1 MTIVATG
8 LTRRFGDL
16 AAVDGLT
23 LSVAPGELFGLV
35 GSDGAGKTTTIRML
49 TGVMDP
55 SSGDARVLECPC
67 RDLEPVRGDIG
78 YMSQRFG
85 LYPDLTVAENIRF
98 YADIFG
104 VARRERQERTDHLL
118 AFSNLAPF
126 RDRKAANL
134 SGGMKQKLGLAC
146 ALIHTP
152 KVLFLD
158 EPTNGVDPVSRR
170 DFWRILYGLLR
181 EGVTIFVATAYLDEA
196 DRCHRVGL
204 IHKGRLLACD
214 EPAALR
220 RLAGGSVLE
229 LVTPDARTAA
239 LMLREQRPD
248 FSVALFGDRLHL
260 TSDAPERADQE
271 LRELFRQAGME
282 LQALEQVEPSL
293 EDVFVAMI
301 GGAEGRQQ
309 PSTSTPTSSSEN
321 LGCSKIARSSHPQ
334 EAARRRSN
342 ATPHEEASEDGGEMA
357 VFQQPPATE
366 PAVSVRGLTRRF
378 GDFIAVNAIDLE
390 VGRGEIFGFL
400 GPNGAGKSTTI
411 RMLCGILEPSAG
423 EGRVAGCD
431 IIGQPEQ
438 IKTRIGYMSQR
449 FSLYEDLTVEENIAF
464 YGGIYRIPP
473 KRLVERAQ
481 WVIAMAGLEER
492 RRSKAGELSGGWKQR
507 LALGCAM
514 LHEPPVIFLDE
525 PTSGVDPISR
535 RAFWDLINR
544 LAADGVTVFVTTH
557 YMDEAEYCDRLA
569 MIYRGELVALGSPS
583 ELKRGHMAEE
593 VLEAACEHPQDLL
606 EELERLPGVRHAA
619 LFGRGAHV
627 VTEDGS
633 ATEAALAASPLAG
646 QVRLRRVLPSLE
658 DVFVSLIEARDRA
671 EGSSRPDRKAPR

>member
-1 MTIVATG
+1 MTIETKD
-8 LTRRFGDL
+8 LTRRFGGL
-16 AAVDGLT
+16 TAVDGLT

-55 SSGDARVLECPC
+55 TTGDARVLGCPC
-67 RDLEPVRGDIG
+67 RDLEPVRGEIG

-104 VARRERQERTDHLL
+104 MARRERLKRTEHLL
-118 AFSNLAPF
+118 AFSNLAQF

-214 EPAALR
+214 KPAALR

-229 LVTPDARTAA
+229 LVTPDARAA
-239 LMLREQRPD
+239 AQMLRQQRPELTV
-248 FSVALFGDRLHL
+248 SLFGDRLHL
-260 TSDAPERADQE
+260 KSDTPERADRE
-271 LRELFRQAGME
+271 LRGLFRQAGME
-282 LQALEQVEPSL
+282 LQALERVEPSL
-293 EDVFVAMI
+293 EDVFVSMI
-301 GGAEGRQQ
+301 GGADGRRQ
-309 PSTSTPTSSSEN
+309 PSSVITAPAPPT
-321 LGCSKIARSSHPQ
+321 GKDA
-334 EAARRRSN
+334 
-342 ATPHEEASEDGGEMA
+342 EEH
-357 VFQQPPATE
+357 
-366 PAVSVRGLTRRF
+366 AVSVRGLTRRF

-390 VGRGEIFGFL
+390 VAKGEIFGFL

-431 IIGQPEQ
+431 VMRQPER

-473 KRLVERAQ
+473 KKLAQRSQ
-481 WVIAMAGLEER
+481 WVITMAGLEER
-492 RRSKAGELSGGWKQR
+492 RRSKTGELSGGWKQR

-544 LAADGVTVFVTTH
+544 LAGGGVTVFVTTH

-569 MIYRGELVALGSPS
+569 MIYRGELVALGSPA

-593 VLEAACEHPQDLL
+593 VLEAACERPQDLL

-627 VTEDGS
+627 VTEDS
-633 ATEAALAASPLAG
+633 VATETALAASPLAG

-671 EGSSRPDRKAPR
+671 EGASRLQRETP

>member
-1 MTIVATG
+1 MAIVATNLTRCFGG
-8 LTRRFGDL
+8 LT
-16 AAVDGLT
+16 AVDGLT
-23 LSVAPGELFGLV
+23 ISVAPGELFGLV

-55 SSGDARVLECPC
+55 SSGDARVLGCPC
-67 RDLEPVRGDIG
+67 LNLEPVRGEIG

-104 VARRERQERTDHLL
+104 VARRERLERTEHLL

-214 EPAALR
+214 KPTALR
-220 RLAGGSVLE
+220 QLAGGNVLE

-239 LMLREQRPD
+239 QMLQRERPD
-248 FSVALFGDRLHL
+248 LSVSLFGDRLHL
-260 TSDAPERADQE
+260 TSAAPEQADRE
-271 LRELFRQAGME
+271 LRALFRQSGME
-282 LQALEQVEPSL
+282 LLTLERVEPSL

-301 GGAEGRQQ
+301 GGADGQQ
-309 PSTSTPTSSSEN
+309 AAPPAGAAPPSPSAKN
-321 LGCSKIARSSHPQ
+321 
-334 EAARRRSN
+334 
-342 ATPHEEASEDGGEMA
+342 GGE
-357 VFQQPPATE
+357 Q
-366 PAVSVRGLTRRF
+366 AVSVRGLTRRF
-378 GDFIAVNAIDLE
+378 GDFIAVNDIDLE
-390 VGRGEIFGFL
+390 VAQGEIFGFL

-423 EGRVAGCD
+423 AGRVAGCD
-431 IIGQPEQ
+431 VVRQPEL

-473 KRLVERAQ
+473 KKLAQRAE
-481 WVIAMAGLEER
+481 WVITMAGLEER

-514 LHEPPVIFLDE
+514 LHEPPVVFLDE

-535 RAFWDLINR
+535 RSFWDLINH
-544 LAADGVTVFVTTH
+544 LAAGGVTVFVTTH

-583 ELKRGHMAEE
+583 ELKRGYMAEE
-593 VLEAACEHPQDLL
+593 VLEAACERPQDLL
-606 EELERLPGVRHAA
+606 EELERFPGVRHAA

-627 VTEDGS
+627 VTEDS
-633 ATEAALAASPLAG
+633 VATETALAASPLAG

-671 EGSSRPDRKAPR
+671 EGSGRLRAGTP

>member
-1 MTIVATG
+1 MAIVATN
-8 LTRRFGDL
+8 LTRRFGGL
-16 AAVDGLT
+16 TAVDGLT
-23 LSVAPGELFGLV
+23 LSVPPGELFGLV

-55 SSGDARVLECPC
+55 TSGDARVLGCPC
-67 RDLEPVRGDIG
+67 RDLEPVRNDIG

-104 VARRERQERTDHLL
+104 VARRERLERTEHLL

-170 DFWRILYGLLR
+170 DFWRILYGLLQD
-181 EGVTIFVATAYLDEA
+181 GVTIFVATAYLDEA

-214 EPAALR
+214 KPVALR

-229 LVTPDARTAA
+229 LVTPDARAA
-239 LMLREQRPD
+239 AQMLRQERPGLA
-248 FSVALFGDRLHL
+248 VALFGDRLHL
-260 TSDAPERADQE
+260 TSDAPERTDRE
-271 LRELFRQAGME
+271 VRELFRQAGME
-282 LQALEQVEPSL
+282 LQALERVEPSL
-293 EDVFVAMI
+293 EDCFVAMI
-301 GGAEGRQQ
+301 GEADGQQ
-309 PSTSTPTSSSEN
+309 EPEPAALAPSDPSPVKVA
-321 LGCSKIARSSHPQ
+321 G
-334 EAARRRSN
+334 
-342 ATPHEEASEDGGEMA
+342 
-357 VFQQPPATE
+357 E

-378 GDFIAVNAIDLE
+378 GDFTAVDAIDLE
-390 VGRGEIFGFL
+390 VAQGEIFGFL

-431 IIGQPEQ
+431 VMRQPEQ
-438 IKTRIGYMSQR
+438 IKTRIGYMSQK

-473 KRLVERAQ
+473 KKLARRAE

-535 RAFWDLINR
+535 RSFWDLINR
-544 LAADGVTVFVTTH
+544 LAANGVTVFVTTH
-557 YMDEAEYCDRLA
+557 YMDEAEYCDRLG

-593 VLEAACEHPQDLL
+593 VLEAACERPQDLL

-627 VTEDGS
+627 VTEDGA
-633 ATEAALAASPLAG
+633 ATETALAASPLAG

-658 DVFVSLIEARDRA
+658 DVFVSLIEARDRD
-671 EGSSRPDRKAPR
+671 EGASRLQRGGP

>member
-8 LTRRFGDL
+8 LTRRFGGL
-16 AAVDGLT
+16 TAVDGLT

-35 GSDGAGKTTTIRML
+35 GSDGAGKSTTIRML

-55 SSGDARVLECPC
+55 SAGEARVLGCPC
-67 RDLEPVRGDIG
+67 RDLEPVRGEIG

-104 VARRERQERTDHLL
+104 VARRDRLERTEHLL
-118 AFSNLAPF
+118 AFSNLVPF

-152 KVLFLD
+152 KALFLD

-214 EPAALR
+214 KPSALR

-229 LVTPDARTAA
+229 LVTPDARAA
-239 LMLREQRPD
+239 SLMLRQQRPD
-248 FSVALFGDRLHL
+248 LTVSLFGDRLHL
-260 TSDAPERADQE
+260 TGDTKALSDHE
-271 LRELFRQAGME
+271 LRELFRQARME
-282 LQALEQVEPSL
+282 LQALERVEPSL
-293 EDVFVAMI
+293 EDVFVSMI
-301 GGAEGRQQ
+301 GGEDGQRQ
-309 PSTSTPTSSSEN
+309 PSPVTTAPVPPP
-321 LGCSKIARSSHPQ
+321 GKDA
-334 EAARRRSN
+334 
-342 ATPHEEASEDGGEMA
+342 EE
-357 VFQQPPATE
+357 Q
-366 PAVSVRGLTRRF
+366 AVSVRGLTRRF

-390 VGRGEIFGFL
+390 VSRGEIFGFL

-431 IIGQPEQ
+431 IMRQPEQ
-438 IKTRIGYMSQR
+438 IKTRIGYMSQK

-473 KRLVERAQ
+473 KKLAQRAE
-481 WVIAMAGLEER
+481 WVITMAGLEER
-492 RRSKAGELSGGWKQR
+492 RRSKAGELSGGLKQR

-544 LAADGVTVFVTTH
+544 LAAGGVTVFVTTH

-569 MIYRGELVALGSPS
+569 MIYRGELVALGSPTQ
-583 ELKRGHMAEE
+583 LKRGHMAEE
-593 VLEAACEHPQDLL
+593 VLEAACERPQDFLV
-606 EELERLPGVRHAA
+606 ELERLPGVRHAA

-627 VTEDGS
+627 VTEDS
-633 ATEAALAASPLAG
+633 VATETALAASPMAG

-658 DVFVSLIEARDRA
+658 DVFVSLIEARNRA
-671 EGSSRPDRKAPR
+671 EGASRLQRETP

>member
-1 MTIVATG
+1 MAIVATD
-8 LTRRFGDL
+8 LTRRFGGL
-16 AAVDGLT
+16 TAVDGLT
-23 LSVAPGELFGLV
+23 ISVAPGELFGLV
-35 GSDGAGKTTTIRML
+35 GSDGAGKTTTIRIL

-55 SSGDARVLECPC
+55 NAGDARVLGCPC
-67 RDLEPVRGDIG
+67 RNLEPVRGEIG

-104 VARRERQERTDHLL
+104 VARRERIERTEHLL
-118 AFSNLAPF
+118 AFSNLVPF

-181 EGVTIFVATAYLDEA
+181 DGVTIFVATAYLDEA

-214 EPAALR
+214 KPAALR
-220 RLAGGSVLE
+220 RLAGGNVLE
-229 LVTPDARTAA
+229 LVTPDARAA
-239 LMLREQRPD
+239 AQMLRQQRPD
-248 FSVALFGDRLHL
+248 LTVSLFGDRLHL
-260 TSDAPERADQE
+260 TGDAPERADRE
-271 LRELFRQAGME
+271 VRELFRQAGME
-282 LQALEQVEPSL
+282 LQTLERVEPSL
-293 EDVFVAMI
+293 EDVFVSMI
-301 GGAEGRQQ
+301 GRADGQQQ
-309 PSTSTPTSSSEN
+309 PSPAATAPAPPPENSS
-321 LGCSKIARSSHPQ
+321 G
-334 EAARRRSN
+334 
-342 ATPHEEASEDGGEMA
+342 
-357 VFQQPPATE
+357 E

-390 VGRGEIFGFL
+390 VARGEIFGFL

-411 RMLCGILEPSAG
+411 RMLCGILEPSSG

-431 IIGQPEQ
+431 IIRQPEL

-473 KRLVERAQ
+473 KKLAQRAQ
-481 WVIAMAGLEER
+481 WVISMAGLEER

-535 RAFWDLINR
+535 RAFWELINR
-544 LAADGVTVFVTTH
+544 LAAGGVTVFVTTH

-593 VLEAACEHPQDLL
+593 VLEAACERPQDLL

-627 VTEDGS
+627 VTDDGV
-633 ATEAALAASPLAG
+633 ATETALAASPLAG

-671 EGSSRPDRKAPR
+671 EGASRLQRGTP